1 MTRSIAAILP
11 VRSFR
16 SGKARLTDAVD
27 GDTRA
32 ELVRRMLDH
41 VLTAATS
48 ASVFRQVA
56 VVSPDPE
63 VLAWVGLHHA
73 GVIGLHQNELAPG
86 LLAALDQGRAWVVAQ
101 GHDALAILFADLPVV
116 TAADIRTL
124 VATEGTV
131 VLAPDQ
137 LGTGTNAMLLR
148 SDGLELADFV
158 FQFGP
163 GSFAAHLTEAARLE
177 LTPAVVRSAGL
188 AFDLDTPSDLAQL
201 QQHFGTH
208 VMRSGRTAS

>member
-1 MTRSIAAILP
+1 MSSSMAAILP

-16 SGKARLTDAVD
+16 SGKVRLTDAVD
-27 GDTRA
+27 GATRA

-41 VLTAATS
+41 VLTAATD
-48 ASVFRQVA
+48 ASVFRQIA

-63 VLAWVGLHHA
+63 VLAWVGGHHA
-73 GVIGLHQNELAPG
+73 GVTGLHQNELAPG
-86 LLAALDQGRAWVVAQ
+86 LLAALDQGRAWAIAQ
-101 GHDALAILFADLPVV
+101 GHDALTILFADLPDV

-124 VATEGTV
+124 VATEGPV

-137 LGTGTNAMLLR
+137 LGTGTNALLLR
-148 SDGLELADFV
+148 GDGLGLADFV

-163 GSFAAHLTEAARLE
+163 DSFAAHLDEAERLE
-177 LTPAVVRSAGL
+177 ITPAVVTLAGL

-201 QQHFGTH
+201 QQHHGTH